1 MCEPNDC
8 TKALA
13 GKNLKEAQ
21 KGAIYLS
28 LFKVFGPI
36 FTVIPGVIAYNYFN
50 GGITS
55 NDNAYPALIQAIL
68 PDWGYGLFGAV
79 ILELY

>member
-1 MCEPNDC
+1 MIVQ
-8 TKALA
+8 KALA

-36 FTVIPGVIAYNYFN
+36 
-50 GGITS
+50 
-55 NDNAYPALIQAIL
+55 LR
-68 PDWGYGLFGAV
+68 
-79 ILELY
+79 